1 MPVTNEEVTRMSTR
15 KLTTLAVITLIV
27 TGALSAGC
35 DNDNNYD
42 ERTVV
47 YVSNIN
53 EGYPFLS
60 DVLNQGNEF
69 IDEDTGAY
77 VVNDDYI
84 IEDWMKV
91 EFHNRP
97 YNSVVDPCASSLG
110 DFLVTSYD
118 VEFTRLDGV
127 ATPIVQSYTGLMS
140 LMIPANSKVEAVIL
154 IVPYAAKLL
163 PALTVLQYNAGEIM
177 AHAQVTFHGHEI
189 QTERNIEFSAGV
201 IVTFADILSDEDP
214 NEH

>member
-1 MPVTNEEVTRMSTR
+1 MPGTNEEVTRMSTR
-15 KLTTLAVITLIV
+15 KLTTLAVITMIV
-27 TGALSAGC
+27 IGALGAGC
-35 DNDNNYD
+35 DNDNAYD

-53 EGYPFLS
+53 EGFPFIS
-60 DVLNQGNEF
+60 DVLNQGQKLL
-69 IDEDTGAY
+69 DEDTGTY
-77 VVNDDYI
+77 DTSDDYI

-97 YNSVVDPCASSLG
+97 YNSVIDPNASSLG

-118 VEFTRLDGV
+118 VVFTRLDGS
-127 ATPIVQSYTGLMS
+127 ATAIVENFTGLMS
-140 LMIPANSKVEAVIL
+140 LMVPADSKVEAVIL

-163 PALTVLQYNAGEIM
+163 PTLVGLQYNAGEVM
-177 AHAQVTFHGHEI
+177 AHAQVTFHGHEVQTDRDI
-189 QTERNIEFSAGV
+189 QFSAGV
-201 IVTFADILSDEDP
+201 IVTFADIITDEDP